1 MAFIPNQMAWS
12 SHGVWSHEQTTLALY
27 WYYQVPFGKIHG
39 RNPQIIEWANIINRS
54 ASALAL
60 KMANL
65 ASLDPVIQ
73 ASGRK
78 GMSNVSALD
87 RSVWESYSHRLE
99 QLTIDAESLLLGL
112 KQSPEQL
119 LPMVRSNNPEQ
130 DYYGQERQVTI
141 RQRLRQGFFR
151 AMILSNFNERCC
163 ISGLTEPRLLIASH
177 IVSWAEAPDQRLNPH
192 NGLCLSALY
201 DRAFDQHLLTLNDH
215 LEVMLS
221 PALKKVAQ
229 TSHYDLGLLEAEG
242 KAITPPARFG
252 INPELLARHR
262 EHFREQYS

>member
-1 MAFIPNQMAWS
+1 MKYPSNGI
-12 SHGVWSHEQTTLALY
+12 WSHEQTILALY
-27 WYYQVPFGKIHG
+27 WYYQLPFGRLHA

-54 ASALAL
+54 ANALAMKL
-60 KMANL
+60 VNL

-87 RSVWESYSHRLE
+87 RSVWEGYGNQLE
-99 QLTIDAESLLLGL
+99 QLTIDAESLLHHLQL
-112 KQSPEQL
+112 KPEQL
-119 LPMVRSNNPEQ
+119 LHTVSSNNPDQ
-130 DYYGQERQVTI
+130 TYYGEERQVTA

-151 AMILSNFNERCC
+151 AVILSNFNERCC
-163 ISGLTEPRLLIASH
+163 ISGLAESRLLIASH
-177 IVSWAEAPDQRLNPH
+177 IVGWSEAPDQRLNPH

-221 PALKKVAQ
+221 PSLKKVAQ
-229 TSHYDLGLLEAEG
+229 ASHYAIGLLEAEG
-242 KAITPPARFG
+242 QAITPPARFG
-252 INPELLARHR
+252 IKPELLARHR
-262 EHFREQYS
+262 QHFTERLS